1 MHTIIARLIT
11 KWLFTLLVFA
21 LVVAWAVAVVRAA
34 PAGNHVSTGGEA
46 HEAADTTANAIPGGP
61 PATAS

>member
-21 LVVAWAVAVVRAA
+21 LVVVWAVAVVRAA
-34 PAGNHVSTGGEA
+34 PAGHVSTGGEA
-46 HEAADTTANAIPGGP
+46 HEAAGTTASAIPGGR